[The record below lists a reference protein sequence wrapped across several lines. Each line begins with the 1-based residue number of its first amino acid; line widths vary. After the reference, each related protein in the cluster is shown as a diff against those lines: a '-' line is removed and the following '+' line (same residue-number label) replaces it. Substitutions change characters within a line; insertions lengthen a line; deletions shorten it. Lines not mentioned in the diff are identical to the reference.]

1 MSIKKKAKIKPK
13 VIIGENVEGLTMG
26 EAKEYFNKIQNTFE
40 QIGYL
45 VVADVLNASY
55 FGVPQARKRCF
66 FIGVR
71 EDVADKIGLNFMTM
85 YQKI

>member
-1 MSIKKKAKIKPK
+1 
-13 VIIGENVEGLTMG
+13 MG

-45 VVADVLNASY
+45 VVADVLNESY

-71 EDVADKIGLNFMTM
+71 EDVAD
-85 YQKI
+85 